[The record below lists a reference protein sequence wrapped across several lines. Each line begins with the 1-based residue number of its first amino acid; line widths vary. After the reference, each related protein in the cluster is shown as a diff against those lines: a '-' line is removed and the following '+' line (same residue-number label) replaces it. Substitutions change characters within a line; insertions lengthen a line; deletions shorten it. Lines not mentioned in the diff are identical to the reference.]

1 MNALTYSI
9 LGVLREPASRRTCTC
24 LTFCSYSPASPTV
37 KTTHTS
43 AHGIRR
49 LRRSVHEPLPTTSLA
64 TGQCLGGHVRREL
77 FALVQRWESDRS
89 GSWRVFVR
97 VHCMRLYSGNH
108 FCWREHHDWVRVH
121 GVLAVTPWLR
131 YVTNRLIC
139 KEPAMPRYSFKLTLV
154 VSLCVFNTEISA
166 DRLCSE
172 LRQQELW

>member
-1 MNALTYSI
+1 MGSEDSGAAFTNHYLRHHLRPDNALGDMYVASTLR
-9 LGVLREPASRRTCTC
+9 LGSGGRVTAAARGEC
-24 LTFCSYSPASPTV
+24 LCVYIA
-37 KTTHTS
+37 
-43 AHGIRR
+43 
-49 LRRSVHEPLPTTSLA
+49 
-64 TGQCLGGHVRREL
+64 EL
-77 FALVQRWESDRS
+77 
-89 GSWRVFVR
+89 
-97 VHCMRLYSGNH
+97 VHCACFCSGNH